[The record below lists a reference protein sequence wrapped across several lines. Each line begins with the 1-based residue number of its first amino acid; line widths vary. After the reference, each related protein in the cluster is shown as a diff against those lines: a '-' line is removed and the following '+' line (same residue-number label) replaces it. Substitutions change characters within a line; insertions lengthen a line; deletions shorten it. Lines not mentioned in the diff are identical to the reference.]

1 MRLKVELYL
10 WVLSFL
16 RPYKWFVLLSIVCI
30 LAASIGQ
37 LGILKAMQYI
47 IDEIIADKNVPLFH
61 IMLLSMVGLLAL
73 MFAAMAANN
82 LLERLIRERAARD
95 LQFACINHLRDL
107 GFSYIEKHPSGETL
121 SLLNTDVSA
130 VQNIYRS
137 HFPTII
143 TNSVMLVV
151 ALGFALSIHVQ
162 ITLIAMAC
170 SLTYYVFGPYLNRK
184 VNFWG
189 KIRSDRIRAWNKKL
203 YDSISGLTEFRAFG
217 CEQWDLSRF
226 AQTQKSM
233 NESTIRASVYG
244 NLRYALRDASLTL
257 GIVAVFF
264 IAPGMYEAGKLTI
277 GEYAVFMYYFLNLYN
292 AMSNIVNA
300 VVAQNLILH
309 QAERIKRFMNIEPSV
324 KDSPQAVTLP
334 TIQGEI
340 ELQNVVFGYSD
351 SDEDA
356 RPVLRGIHLSVRS
369 GEKIALVGTSG
380 NGKTTLLKLIARF
393 YDPTHGVIRLDGVPL
408 RDLKLQQFRDS
419 IGYVFQETYLFGA
432 SVRENIRFGRPDA
445 TDEEIMEAAIAANA
459 HEFIV
464 ELPNGYDTWLG
475 ERGMKLSGG
484 QKQRIAIARM
494 LIKNPSIILLDEA
507 TSSLDNL
514 SEAMVQTALD
524 RLLQNRTTFA
534 IAHRLSTIK
543 DYDRIVV
550 IDQGVV
556 AEIGSYDELMQ
567 RQGIFY
573 KMELQSFENK
583 TFHVGRGRHDP

>member
-1 MRLKVELYL
+1 VRLKAELYL

-16 RPYKWFVLLSIVCI
+16 RPYKWFVLLSIVCS
-30 LAASIGQ
+30 LAASCGQ

-47 IDEIIADKNVPLFH
+47 IDEIIADKNVPLFR
-61 IMLLSMVGLLAL
+61 IMLLSMVGLLVL

-107 GFSYIEKHPSGETL
+107 GFAYSEKHPSGETL

-162 ITLIAMAC
+162 MTLIAVAC
-170 SLTYYVFGPYLNRK
+170 SLTYYFFGPYLNRK
-184 VNFWG
+184 VNDWG

-233 NESTIRASVYG
+233 NESVIRASVYG

-257 GIVAVFF
+257 GIVMIFF

-300 VVAQNLILH
+300 IVAQNLILH
-309 QAERIKRFMNIEPSV
+309 QAERIKQFMNIEPSV
-324 KDSPQAVTLP
+324 SDSPQAATLP

-340 ELQNVVFGYSD
+340 EFQNVIFGYSD

-356 RPVLRGIHLSVRS
+356 RPVLRGFHLSVRS
-369 GEKIALVGTSG
+369 GERIALVGTSG

-393 YDPTHGVIRLDGVPL
+393 YDPTHGEIRLDGVPL
-408 RDLKLQQFRDS
+408 RDLKLQQIRDS

-432 SVRENIRFGRPDA
+432 SVSENIRFGRPDA
-445 TDEEIMEAAIAANA
+445 TDEEIIEAAKAANA

-464 ELPNGYDTWLG
+464 ELPSGYGTWLG
-475 ERGMKLSGG
+475 ERGIKLSGG
-484 QKQRIAIARM
+484 QKQQIAIARM
-494 LIKNPSIILLDEA
+494 LIKNPRIILMDEA
-507 TSSLDNL
+507 TSSMDNL
-514 SEAMVQTALD
+514 SEALVQTALD
-524 RLLQNRTTFA
+524 RLLEKRTTFA
-534 IAHRLSTIK
+534 IAHRLSTIR

-550 IDQGVV
+550 IDQGVA
-556 AEIGSYDELMQ
+556 AEIGTYDELVQ

-583 TFHVGRGRHDP
+583 TFHVGRETT